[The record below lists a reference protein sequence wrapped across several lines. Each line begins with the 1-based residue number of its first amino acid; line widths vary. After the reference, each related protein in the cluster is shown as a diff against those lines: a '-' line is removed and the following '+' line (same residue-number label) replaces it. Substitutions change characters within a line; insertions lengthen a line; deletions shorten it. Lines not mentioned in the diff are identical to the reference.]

1 MANAG
6 TAFLTLSPL
15 LVGGMVDY
23 LHVTNE
29 QAGLLAA
36 AHLAGAAVGS
46 FTCMLMVNQVGQ
58 QRIIVLAVVCLI
70 IGELLFLY
78 IGLLPGMLL
87 GRLLAGLGAGIIF
100 TVAAANVVSLKRK
113 DAVYAFLLLGQMIY
127 GFIGVTCWPLV
138 LESVG
143 YRLAMLS
150 LPLLGILILPFL
162 KMLPAVT
169 TSAQTKPTVI
179 AMPSMIGIFVLM
191 SLFLHYVANS
201 TEWVYLERIGVEGGL
216 TVETVSSALGVTM
229 IFGIIGTLLAIVV
242 GQLGSRFI
250 PITVSIL
257 GIIFGTGML
266 LTQFNAMTYTVSISI
281 ILMTMVFVVPFY
293 QGFIAD
299 LENGKM
305 MAMLGAG
312 AINVG
317 LAIGP
322 MIGSQIV
329 SLSGFQAM
337 LYFCIVVFVCSLI
350 LICMGFYRQHQTQ

>member
-1 MANAG
+1 MANAA

-36 AHLAGAAVGS
+36 LHLTGAAVGS
-46 FTCMLMVNQVGQ
+46 FTCMLMANQMGQ
-58 QRIIVLAVVCLI
+58 RRIIVLAVVCLI

-78 IGLLPGMLL
+78 IGLLSGMLL
-87 GRLLAGLGAGIIF
+87 GRLLAGLGAGII
-100 TVAAANVVSLKRK
+100 VAIAFANVVSLKRK

-127 GFIGVTCWPLV
+127 GLIGSICWPLV

-143 YRLAMLS
+143 YRVAMLS
-150 LPLLGILILPFL
+150 LPLLGILFLPFI

-169 TSAQTKPTVI
+169 TTTQSKPTFI
-179 AMPSMIGIFVLM
+179 AMPSMIGIFALM
-191 SLFLHYVANS
+191 SIFLHYVANS
-201 TEWVYLERIGVEGGL
+201 SEWIYLERIGVEGGL
-216 TVETVSSALGVTM
+216 TVETVSSALGVSM
-229 IFGIIGTLLAIVV
+229 IFGIIGTLLAIVL
-242 GQLGSRFI
+242 GQLRSRFI
-250 PITVSIL
+250 PITVGIL

-281 ILMTMVFVVPFY
+281 ILMTMVFTIPFY

-312 AINVG
+312 TINVG
-317 LAIGP
+317 LAVGP

-337 LYFCIVVFVCSLI
+337 LGFCIVVFVCSLI
-350 LICMGFYRQHQTQ
+350 LMCMGLYRQHQTQ